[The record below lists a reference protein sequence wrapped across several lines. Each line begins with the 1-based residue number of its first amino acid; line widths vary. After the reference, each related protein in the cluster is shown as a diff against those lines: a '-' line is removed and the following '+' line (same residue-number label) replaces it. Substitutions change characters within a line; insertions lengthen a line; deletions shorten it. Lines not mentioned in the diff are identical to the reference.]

1 MTAYRIQN
9 ESLSLLFSYLTIQN
23 QSLKAEQV
31 LINSYILSEFN
42 YCLFVWMFC
51 NQKSALKK
59 KITILKKRA
68 VRFLLDDNIS
78 YHEDLLEKA
87 VKIKMRVS
95 RKELYVLKLIIQ

>member
-68 VRFLLDDNIS
+68 VRFLLDDNIL

-95 RKELYVLKLIIQ
+95 R